1 MAAVGA
7 VVDAVFGSYDVK
19 NAKQWRDED
28 LLHRDQEKQWREDSI
43 RRETEWRRADLERE
57 RRLAK
62 LESEKR
68 LIDARLQE
76 LQVVAQLSAMLAFFS
91 LMFIQEIKSL
101 QSNTNQQLLVV
112 YGTVGCLEFLCMLLC
127 TLTCMLLLLALTRFV
142 THTLDGEVRRLSDAE
157 LDIVSPFTDWWVG
170 KCEHEW
176 LLAYQLFRTGAS
188 FFLVAIALVSWIVFV
203 ASTIAAIVMSVM
215 CCCGLLYYNLRIAS
229 RWRYLV
235 KPSSKSSRHMSV
247 PLP

>member
-1 MAAVGA
+1 MSA

-28 LLHRDQEKQWREDSI
+28 LLYREQQKQWLEDAI

-57 RRLAK
+57 RRVAK

-68 LIDARLQE
+68 LIDARHQQLQT
-76 LQVVAQLSAMLAFFS
+76 VSQLSAMMAFFS
-91 LMFIQEIKSL
+91 IMFIQEIKSL
-101 QSNTNQQLLVV
+101 QSDTSQPLIII
-112 YGTVGCLEFLCMLLC
+112 YGTVGVLEFLCMLLC

-142 THTLDGEVRRLSDAE
+142 THTLDGEVHQLSDQE
-157 LDIVSPFTDWWVG
+157 LDTVSPFTDWWVA

-188 FFLVAIALVSWIVFV
+188 FFLVAIGLVSWIVFV
-203 ASTIAAIVMSVM
+203 RSTAASVVVSVL
-215 CCCGLLYYNLRIAS
+215 CVCGLLYYNLRIAS

-235 KPSSKSSRHMSV
+235 KPSSSRRMSV

>member
-1 MAAVGA
+1 MSA

-28 LLHRDQEKQWREDSI
+28 LLHREQQKQWREDAI

-57 RRLAK
+57 RRVTK

-68 LIDARLQE
+68 LIDARHQQLQT
-76 LQVVAQLSAMLAFFS
+76 VSQLSAMLAFFS
-91 LMFIQEIKSL
+91 IMFIQEIKALKSDTS
-101 QSNTNQQLLVV
+101 QPLLVI
-112 YGTVGCLEFLCMLLC
+112 YGTVGALEFLCMLLC
-127 TLTCMLLLLALTRFV
+127 SLTCTLLLLALTRFV

-157 LDIVSPFTDWWVG
+157 LDTASPFTDWWLG

-176 LLAYQLFRTGAS
+176 LLAYQLFQSGAS
-188 FFLVAIALVSWIVFV
+188 FFLVAIGLAGWIVFV
-203 ASTIAAIVMSVM
+203 RSTATSVVVSAL
-215 CCCGLLYYNLRIAS
+215 CVGGLLYYNLRIAS

-235 KPSSKSSRHMSV
+235 KPSSSRRMSV

>member
-1 MAAVGA
+1 MSA

-28 LLHRDQEKQWREDSI
+28 LLHRDQQKQWREDAI

-57 RRLAK
+57 RRVAK

-68 LIDARLQE
+68 LIDARLQQ
-76 LQVVAQLSAMLAFFS
+76 LRTVSQLSAILAFFS
-91 LMFIQEIKSL
+91 IMFIQEIKSL
-101 QSNTNQQLLVV
+101 QSDTSQPLLII
-112 YGTVGCLEFLCMLLC
+112 YGAVGALEFLCMMLC

-142 THTLDGEVRRLSDAE
+142 THTLDGEMRRLSDNE
-157 LDIVSPFTDWWVG
+157 LDTVSPFTDWWVI
-170 KCEHEW
+170 KCEQEW

-188 FFLVAIALVSWIVFV
+188 FFLVAIGLVSWIVFARSTV
-203 ASTIAAIVMSVM
+203 ASVVISALCVG
-215 CCCGLLYYNLRIAS
+215 GLLYYNLRIAS

-235 KPSSKSSRHMSV
+235 KPSSNRRMSV

>member
-1 MAAVGA
+1 MSA

-28 LLHRDQEKQWREDSI
+28 LLHREEQKQWREDAI
-43 RRETEWRRADLERE
+43 RRETQWRRADVERE
-57 RRLAK
+57 RRVAK

-68 LIDARLQE
+68 LIDARHQQLQTIS
-76 LQVVAQLSAMLAFFS
+76 QLSAILAFFS
-91 LMFIQEIKSL
+91 IMFIQEIKSL
-101 QSNTNQQLLVV
+101 TRETNHLLILL

-127 TLTCMLLLLALTRFV
+127 TLTCTLLLLALTRFV
-142 THTLDGEVRRLSDAE
+142 THTLDGEVHQLSDAE
-157 LDIVSPFTDWWVG
+157 LDTLSPFTSWWSR

-176 LLAYQLFRTGAS
+176 LLAYKLFRAGAS
-188 FFLVAIALVSWIVFV
+188 FFLVEIGVISWIVL
-203 ASTIAAIVMSVM
+203 ARSTIAALVVSGLCV
-215 CCCGLLYYNLRIAS
+215 CGLLYYNLRIAS

-235 KPSSKSSRHMSV
+235 KPSKNSRRLSV